1 MNNNK
6 NKDGNKE
13 ASRKM
18 LLNVPLSLHNALILS
33 QANDYTDFT
42 LQDVLLD
49 RIKKSFIVY
58 PISTDKIIEHN
69 KVAI

>member
-1 MNNNK
+1 
-6 NKDGNKE
+6 
-13 ASRKM
+13 M

-42 LQDVLLD
+42 LQDVVLD

>member
-42 LQDVLLD
+42 LQDVVLD

>member
-33 QANDYTDFT
+33 QAFYASGCSAGQN
-42 LQDVLLD
+42 
-49 RIKKSFIVY
+49 K
-58 PISTDKIIEHN
+58 KIIHSLSYFYR
-69 KVAI
+69 